1 MPRSTCSARSQAV
14 TYGAAWGDEEQKRA
28 WLPRLT
34 SGEAVGCFG
43 LTEPGTGSD
52 AANLATRAVRD
63 DGGTSRSSGAES
75 GGGYVLDGTKMFITN
90 GTWADLVLLFART
103 GGAPGR
109 QGIGA
114 FLVPADSPG
123 LERREIHGK
132 LGLRGQATA
141 ELVLDGVRVPAAAM
155 LGPEGR
161 ASRSRCLTRPY
172 GAYAHGEAPDP
183 RRALSACSAARYG
196 VRSVRGGSLAGR
208 GAGCAMGAAAE
219 RAKEENEEWAG
230 VTPDAARRLVSAAVE
245 AFAERGYHATTT
257 RDIAGRAGMSPAAL
271 YIHYK
276 TKEELLYRI
285 SGIGHEKALRIMGAA
300 AEAGGSASERLR
312 DAVRTFAR
320 WHAEHHTTARVIQY
334 ELQALSP
341 GHYTEIAGL
350 RRRTD
355 RLLRQ
360 IIQDGADS
368 GEFRAD
374 DVPGTTLAVLSLCVD
389 VARWFTADGPRTPDE
404 VGTLYADL
412 VLRMVGAPT
421 A

>member
-1 MPRSTCSARSQAV
+1 
-14 TYGAAWGDEEQKRA
+14 
-28 WLPRLT
+28 
-34 SGEAVGCFG
+34 
-43 LTEPGTGSD
+43 
-52 AANLATRAVRD
+52 
-63 DGGTSRSSGAES
+63 
-75 GGGYVLDGTKMFITN
+75 
-90 GTWADLVLLFART
+90 
-103 GGAPGR
+103 
-109 QGIGA
+109 
-114 FLVPADSPG
+114 
-123 LERREIHGK
+123 
-132 LGLRGQATA
+132 
-141 ELVLDGVRVPAAAM
+141 
-155 LGPEGR
+155 
-161 ASRSRCLTRPY
+161 
-172 GAYAHGEAPDP
+172 
-183 RRALSACSAARYG
+183 
-196 VRSVRGGSLAGR
+196 
-208 GAGCAMGAAAE
+208 MGAAAE

-300 AEAGGSASERLR
+300 AEAGGSATERLR

-341 GHYTEIAGL
+341 EHYTKITGL

-360 IIQDGADS
+360 VIQDGADS

-389 VARWFTADGPRTPDE
+389 VARWFTSDGPRTPDE

-412 VLRMVGAPT
+412 VLRMVGAPPV